1 MPSRSYI
8 PSTCALTVCLWV
20 VPVCGAADATTSD
33 ADVEAGVEAVS
44 ETNSSWRPVLD
55 EAIGELA
62 GSVPVESRSHPV
74 TGGSGAIVPVTG
86 WHSLVAR
93 ASRVARAW
101 TKRVEIGARVLR
113 GNTDEDFVRL
123 AGAILREDER
133 KNSLHRIDW
142 GGRFGQVNGLRNTN
156 RWFLESTIDRSQ
168 PAGWLYYIN
177 SKHEYNEFQ
186 GIDYRGSG
194 SVGVGYKFVDEKD
207 RHLLMRLGPGLT
219 LEVYS
224 DSGGHGM
231 TEDFSAEFEIDWP
244 LFERTRLESKTTI
257 RPSIIAL
264 DVFRFRTNTSVLV
277 PLDDEARWSLKL
289 GYLLDYNSTLESAN
303 NRLPMDLTTSVSI
316 VYMRP

>member
-1 MPSRSYI
+1 MPSRSHI
-8 PSTCALTVCLWV
+8 PSTCALAACLCL
-20 VPVCGAADATTSD
+20 VPVCGAADATTS
-33 ADVEAGVEAVS
+33 EAGVEAGAEAVS
-44 ETNSSWRPVLD
+44 ETDSSWRPVLD
-55 EAIGELA
+55 EAIGELG
-62 GSVPVESRSHPV
+62 GSVPAESRSDPV
-74 TGGSGAIVPVTG
+74 AGGSGAIVPVTG
-86 WHSLVAR
+86 WYSLVDR

-123 AGAILREDER
+123 AGAILRERE
-133 KNSLHRIDW
+133 NALHRIDW

-156 RWFLESTIDRSQ
+156 RWFLESTIDRVQ

-194 SVGVGYKFVDEKD
+194 SIGVGYKFVDEKD

-224 DSGGHGM
+224 DSDGHRV
-231 TEDFSAEFEIDWP
+231 TEDFSAELEIDWP
-244 LFERTRLESKTTI
+244 LFERTRLESKTTM

-264 DVFRFRTNTSVLV
+264 DVFRFRTDTSVLV

-289 GYLLDYNSTLESAN
+289 GYLLDYNSSLESAN

>member
-1 MPSRSYI
+1 
-8 PSTCALTVCLWV
+8 V
-20 VPVCGAADATTSD
+20 VAVCGAADAIASE
-33 ADVEAGVEAVS
+33 ADVEAGTEAVS
-44 ETNSSWRPVLD
+44 ESDSFWRPVLD
-55 EAIGELA
+55 EAIGELG
-62 GSVPVESRSHPV
+62 GSVPVELRSRPV
-74 TGGSGAIVPVTG
+74 AGGSGAIVPATG
-86 WHSLVAR
+86 WYSLVDR

-101 TKRVEIGARVLR
+101 TKRVEIGARILR

-123 AGAILREDER
+123 AGVILRERD
-133 KNSLHRIDW
+133 NSLHRIDW

-156 RWFLESTIDRSQ
+156 RWFLGSTIDRSQ
-168 PAGWLYYIN
+168 PAGWLYYFS

-224 DSGGHGM
+224 DSGGHGV
-231 TEDFSAEFEIDWP
+231 TEDFSAEIEIDWP
-244 LFERTRLESKTTI
+244 LFERTRLESKTTM

-264 DVFRFRTNTSVLV
+264 DVFRFRTDTSVLV
-277 PLDDEARWSLKL
+277 PLDEEARWSLKL
-289 GYLLDYNSTLESAN
+289 GYLLDYNSSLESAN